1 MELALVLVDGELL
14 YIEYIQYCFYIRL
27 MLYRYLREDKN
38 VIQVID
44 YKLIEKRSDRIIN
57 D

>member
-1 MELALVLVDGELL
+1 
-14 YIEYIQYCFYIRL
+14 

-38 VIQVID
+38 IIQVTD
-44 YKLIEKRSDRIIN
+44 YELIEKRSDYIIN